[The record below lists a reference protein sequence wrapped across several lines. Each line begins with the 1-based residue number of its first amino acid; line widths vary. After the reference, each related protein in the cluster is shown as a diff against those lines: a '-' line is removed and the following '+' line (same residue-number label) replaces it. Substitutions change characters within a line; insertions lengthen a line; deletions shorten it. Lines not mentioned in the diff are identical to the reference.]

1 LIPKG
6 PLAKRPLRLRPDSV
20 TQFDLDPDEYMAEIR
35 AELPRYDDLEDAV
48 ARATQGVN
56 AARILELGV
65 GVGETAER
73 VLRAQPV
80 TCSSRSG
87 PKML

>member
-1 LIPKG
+1 M
-6 PLAKRPLRLRPDSV
+6 